1 MDAFAP
7 RVTRRGLTLA
17 EVLVASAIFAML
29 TVMTLAAYR
38 LSFQASAKQDVHSQ
52 AYRAAMLGVG
62 HIQRL
67 LRGSELVA
75 PKVGD
80 PAATELE
87 FQPPLKNDE
96 LLEVDQWGAPR
107 WGASQ
112 KIRLEGTNLVHEDD
126 AGRTR
131 LLARL
136 GERGEASFNQPTQG
150 MVEIRLTSDAAGS
163 LYEVTFKVFLAN
175 QQSPPVTRF

>member
-1 MDAFAP
+1 MDAFHP

-29 TVMTLAAYR
+29 TMMTLAAYR

-62 HIQRL
+62 HLQRL
-67 LRGSELVA
+67 LRGSELVS

-80 PAATELE
+80 PATSELE
-87 FQPPLKNDE
+87 FQPPLQTGDQ
-96 LLEVDQWGAPR
+96 LVVDQWGAPR
-107 WGASQ
+107 WGATQ

-126 AGRTR
+126 TGRTR

-136 GERGEASFNQPTQG
+136 GQRGEVAFTQTAEG
-150 MVEIRLTSDAAGS
+150 MVEIRLVSDAAGS
-163 LYEVTFKVFLAN
+163 LYEVTFKVFLSN
-175 QQSPPVTRF
+175 QQNPPVTRF